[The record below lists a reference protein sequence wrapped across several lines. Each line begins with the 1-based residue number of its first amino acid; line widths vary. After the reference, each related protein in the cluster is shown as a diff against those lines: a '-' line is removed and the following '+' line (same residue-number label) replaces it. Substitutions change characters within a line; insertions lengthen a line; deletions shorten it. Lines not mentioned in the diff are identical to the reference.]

1 MKKIELKTILNLTV
15 YTLGFEMFIFS
26 FKIVS
31 FQYFFLSFLIFLI
44 AIYRDFIKYFKIN
57 RTLLNIIALIFVIL
71 IFLRVT
77 LQDIITPALESL
89 IVLLS
94 IKFLEDKEKRDYL
107 QIFLISILIFTG
119 ATIFSFE
126 IFFLFYFIFFIFLI
140 NFSIIFLTYFSE
152 DKNLEFTLNEIIKI
166 SKRVILIPLIALPFS
181 LLLFFALP
189 RTPNP
194 IFSFFGSTLTARTGF
209 SETVKLGNVSEIQE
223 DNSIIFRATMEKL
236 NDDDLYFRGLTLNFY
251 ENNEWSYIK
260 TSEDDKRFELKGKII
275 EQTIYLEPYS
285 GNYLFGLD
293 KPIAIYSF
301 IKFEKE
307 DFTYKTKEIISNRIK
322 YVVKSIISDFIYQ
335 EKVDKVIYLSLPKN
349 LTSKFYE
356 FAKKIDGENKFE
368 VAKKILN
375 YLLSGEFKYSL
386 KNLPISENPVE
397 DFLFK
402 TKEGNCEYF
411 ATSMALLL
419 RAVNIPSRV
428 VAGYKGGLYNDL
440 GGYYII
446 RQSDAHLWVEA
457 YFEGIGWLRFD
468 PTPSSQ
474 RDYLLLKTKIVSKL
488 RLFLDTLNYYYN
500 TFIINYDLEK
510 QISILNKLR
519 DISINTRIK
528 FRINFQKIKDFI
540 DLKILIIIFSIIS
553 SIYLIFKKFRFNKNS
568 YEVKI
573 INMFYKK
580 LKKLD
585 LKKEKNEGLEEFLNK
600 VENEKIRNV
609 LKNFILKFEEIYYK
623 DKKLEKRDYLYFKKL
638 IQNI

>member
-77 LQDIITPALESL
+77 FQDIITPALESL

-474 RDYLLLKTKIVSKL
+474 RDYLLLKTKNVSKL

>member
-474 RDYLLLKTKIVSKL
+474 RDYLLLKTKNVSKL

>member
-126 IFFLFYFIFFIFLI
+126 IFFLFYFIFFIFLL

-166 SKRVILIPLIALPFS
+166 SKRVILIPLIALLFS

-209 SETVKLGNVSEIQE
+209 SETVKLGNVSEIQK

-474 RDYLLLKTKIVSKL
+474 RDYLLLKTKNVSKL
-488 RLFLDTLNYYYN
+488 KLFLDTLNYYYN